1 MTWVNSRSISNKLVN
16 IFSDNK
22 VMPSE
27 WRFAVPI
34 YIVQQ
39 PLPVV
44 INIKNFIDGMQ
55 EHIEIYGVDIP
66 PECLANLD
74 PYSTDYLIR

>member
-1 MTWVNSRSISNKLVN
+1 MTWINASKFSEKLVN
-16 IFSDNK
+16 VFSDNR

-27 WRFAVPI
+27 WRFAIPI
-34 YIVQQ
+34 YLVQQ

-55 EHIEIYGVDIP
+55 ENIEIYGVEIP
-66 PECLANLD
+66 PERLAFD
-74 PYSTDYLIR
+74 PYSKDYLLH

>member
-1 MTWVNSRSISNKLVN
+1 MTWVNARNISEKIVT

-27 WRFAVPI
+27 WRYAIPI

-44 INIKNFIDGMQ
+44 INMKNFIDGMQ
-55 EHIEIYGVDIP
+55 EHIEIYGVEIP
-66 PECLANLD
+66 PDRLATSD
-74 PYSTDYLIR
+74 PYSKDYLIH

>member
-1 MTWVNSRSISNKLVN
+1 MTWVNSRSISTKLVN

-27 WRFAVPI
+27 WRYAVPI

-44 INIKNFIDGMQ
+44 INVKNFIDGMQ
-55 EHIEIYGVDIP
+55 EHIEIYGVEIP
-66 PECLANLD
+66 PERLATD
-74 PYSTDYLIR
+74 AYSLDYLLE